1 MVEQD
6 VQIPFQLFRGFAHTG
21 GTHDEAHAV
30 RHGQSAQGFFQL
42 GPLVTLDTTGNA
54 ASTGVV
60 RHQHQVAAGQTDEGG
75 EGRTLGATLFLVN
88 LDDHFLAFADH
99 FFDVGTTL
107 IGVTGGEVIAGDF
120 L

>member
-1 MVEQD
+1 MVEQN
-6 VQIPFQLFRGFAHTG
+6 VQIPFQLFRGLAHTG
-21 GTHDEAHAV
+21 GTHDEAHAI
-30 RHGQSAQGFFQL
+30 RHGQAAQGFFQFS
-42 GPLVTLDTTGNA
+42 PFIALDATGYTA
-54 ASTGVV
+54 GTGVV

-75 EGRTLGATLFLVN
+75 EGCTLGATLFLVD
-88 LDDHFLAFADH
+88 LDDDFLAFADH